1 MTEPTDNPRPLTPKQ
16 RAFVA
21 AYIGEARGNATE
33 AARLAGYKGAER
45 TLISIGHEN
54 LTKPDIKRAVEDHLA
69 EVKRRGIAYKQ
80 NRVDA
85 LVRRAEL
92 LELVIAERAAEYR
105 ALAEARRANQTPQS
119 DLDTLLGRRSIPA
132 GGETGLLVRK
142 VKAVGD
148 MIAEE
153 FAVDTG
159 LLAEL
164 RAHEADV
171 AKELG
176 ERVDRQHVTGEMT
189 TTVEFV
195 GDAAE
200 VL

>member
-1 MTEPTDNPRPLTPKQ
+1 MGDRPTVNPKQ
-16 RAFVA
+16 AAFVA
-21 AYIGEARGNATE
+21 AYIGPAAHNATE
-33 AARLAGYKGAER
+33 AARLAGYKHPNKQGPA
-45 TLISIGHEN
+45 LLVN
-54 LTKPDIKRAVEDHLA
+54 LGVKRAIDEHLSH
-69 EVKRRGIAYKQ
+69 VKARGIAHKQ

-92 LELVIAERAAEYR
+92 LEQVIAERAAEYR
-105 ALAEARRANQTPQS
+105 ALAEERSADATPQT
-119 DLDTLLGRRSIPA
+119 DLDKLLGRRSVPA

-189 TTVEFV
+189 QTVEFV
-195 GDAAE
+195 GDGGE
-200 VL
+200 EL